1 MDYQK
6 ISEQMPDITFNDITI
21 ADDVSRQ
28 ASSTMNIE
36 KLIKEFE
43 KASEQDKL
51 VQKRRFVIQTILS
64 LAALIAGLIA
74 AVAALIPLI

>member
-1 MDYQK
+1 
-6 ISEQMPDITFNDITI
+6 MPNTSFDNITI

-28 ASSTMNIE
+28 VSSTLNIE

-43 KASEQDKL
+43 NASKQDKL

-74 AVAALIPLI
+74 AVAALIPLF